1 MRVIVVQTVQLEY
14 RDIAAYSFTG
24 IMLHALEVCHDM
36 MHDTIHSV
44 L

>member
-1 MRVIVVQTVQLEY
+1 MRVVVIQTVQLEY
-14 RDIAAYSFTG
+14 RDITAYSFAG
-24 IMLHALEVCHDM
+24 IMLHALEVYHDM